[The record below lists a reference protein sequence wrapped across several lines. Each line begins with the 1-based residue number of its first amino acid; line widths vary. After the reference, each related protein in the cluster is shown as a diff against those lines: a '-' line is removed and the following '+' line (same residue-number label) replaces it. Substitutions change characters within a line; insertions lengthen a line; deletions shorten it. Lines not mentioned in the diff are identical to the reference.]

1 MSIACYN
8 KGGEEQMA
16 RILVVDD
23 EKTIAKGI
31 KFALEKENYEVS
43 VAYDGAEALRIFQEE
58 KPDLI
63 VLDLMLPVIDGF
75 DVCRRIRKKSDVPI
89 IMLTARGE
97 DIDKILG
104 LELGA
109 DDYMTKPF
117 NPRELV
123 ARVKAILRR
132 SQMQA
137 VDPANMQTIRLQDL
151 QIDLFQHKV
160 HVRGKDVDLTS
171 KEFALLSLLASHP
184 GRVFSREELLEH
196 VWGYDYY
203 GDARTVDVHIRHLRE
218 KIEPDP
224 SAPQLILTVWGAGY
238 KFREEKNV

>member
-1 MSIACYN
+1 
-8 KGGEEQMA
+8 MA
-16 RILVVDD
+16 KILVVDD
-23 EKTIAKGI
+23 EKTIVKGL
-31 KFALEKENYEVS
+31 KFALEKEHYEVLA
-43 VAYDGAEALRIFQEE
+43 AYDGEEALRLFEE
-58 KPDLI
+58 EAPDLI
-63 VLDLMLPVIDGF
+63 VLDLMLPGVDGF
-75 DVCRRIRKKSDVPI
+75 EVCRRIRKKSETPI

-132 SQMQA
+132 SRNKTNDQA
-137 VDPANMQTIRLQDL
+137 NLKVIRLQDL
-151 QIDLFQHKV
+151 QIDLFSHKV
-160 HVRGKDVDLTS
+160 KVRGKEVDLTS
-171 KEFALLSLLASHP
+171 KEFALLSLLASQP
-184 GRVFSREELLEH
+184 GRVFSREQLLEH

-224 SAPQLILTVWGAGY
+224 SAPEMILTVWGAGY
-238 KFREEKNV
+238 KFREGKNV

>member
-1 MSIACYN
+1 MS
-8 KGGEEQMA
+8 

-23 EKTIAKGI
+23 EKTIVKGL
-31 KFALEKENYEVS
+31 KFSLEKEGFDVC
-43 VAYDGAEALRIFQEE
+43 VAYSGEEALKEAAVS

-63 VLDLMLPVIDGF
+63 ILDLMLPEVDGF
-75 DVCRRIRKKSDVPI
+75 EVCRRLRKNSDVPI

-109 DDYMTKPF
+109 DDYVTKPF

-132 SQMQA
+132 SQA
-137 VDPANMQTIRLQDL
+137 PALDPASMQVIRLQNL

-160 HVRGKDVDLTS
+160 RVHDKEVDLTS
-171 KEFALLSLLASHP
+171 KEFALLSLLASNP
-184 GRVFSREELLEH
+184 GRVFSREQLLEH
-196 VWGYDYY
+196 VWGYEYY

-218 KIEPDP
+218 KIETDP
-224 SAPQLILTVWGAGY
+224 GSPQLILTVWGTGY
-238 KFREEKNV
+238 KFREGKNA